1 MPLLLFVLAALWGAS
16 YLFIRVAVPALGPFP
31 LAAGRT
37 LLAALVLWVGLRLLG
52 KRAELR
58 RHWRQLLVLGATN
71 AALPFFLI
79 GAAELRITAS
89 LAAML
94 TATTPFWAMIF
105 AAYWLGERIT
115 LARSLGLVLGVVG
128 VGVLVGWS
136 PVPLTGP
143 VLLSVGAMLVASCAY
158 GFAGVYTKRRL
169 AGVPP
174 STLAIG
180 QQVAAATWLLLPALW
195 SVPRFDPTPAAAA
208 ALLALALFCTALAY
222 PIFFHLVETIGPTRA
237 STTTYLIPIFGT
249 LWGTLFLDEAV
260 TPGMLV
266 GLALILGSVGLVN
279 GVRIGDMSRRA
290 APAAAP
296 PAANAE
302 GRGL

>member
-1 MPLLLFVLAALWGAS
+1 MLFVLAALWGAS
-16 YLFIRVAVPALGPFP
+16 YLFIRVAVPAFGPFP

-37 LLAALVLWVGLRLLG
+37 LVAALVLWVGLSLLG
-52 KRAELR
+52 KRPELR
-58 RHWRQLLVLGATN
+58 RYWRQLLVLGASN

-94 TATTPFWAMIF
+94 TATTPFWAMLF

-115 LARSLGLVLGVVG
+115 LARGVGLILGIVG

-136 PVPLTGP
+136 PIPLTAP

-169 AGVPP
+169 SGVPP

-180 QQVAAATWLLLPALW
+180 QQLAAAAWLLLPTLW
-195 SVPRFDPTPAAAA
+195 SAPRVVPTPGAAT

-222 PIFFHLVETIGPTRA
+222 PLFFRLIETIGPTRTA
-237 STTTYLIPIFGT
+237 TTTYLIPIFGT
-249 LWGTLFLDEAV
+249 LWGTLFLDERV

-279 GVRIGDMSRRA
+279 GVRIGDILRRP
-290 APAAAP
+290 APAAGAVGTM
-296 PAANAE
+296 
-302 GRGL
+302 GREM

>member
-1 MPLLLFVLAALWGAS
+1 MPLMLFALAALWGAS
-16 YLFIRVAVPALGPFP
+16 YLFIRIAVPALGPFP

-37 LLAALVLWVGLRLLG
+37 LVAALVLWVGLRILR
-52 KRAELR
+52 KRLELR
-58 RHWRQLLVLGATN
+58 PHWRRLLVLGATN

-94 TATTPFWAMIF
+94 TATTPFWAMLF
-105 AAYWLGERIT
+105 AAYWLGERLT
-115 LARSLGLVLGVVG
+115 VGRSLGLVLGIVG

-136 PVPLTGP
+136 PIPLTGP

-180 QQVAAATWLLLPALW
+180 QQLAAAAWLLPPALW
-195 SVPRFDPTPAAAA
+195 SVPRVDPTPGAAA

-222 PIFFHLVETIGPTRA
+222 PLFFRLIETIGPTRT
-237 STTTYLIPIFGT
+237 STITYLIPIFGT

-279 GVRIGDMSRRA
+279 GVRVGDILRRAGVPAATTMSR
-290 APAAAP
+290 
-296 PAANAE
+296 E
-302 GRGL
+302 T